1 VVIAS
6 KSVLFRQ
13 QPVLCKA
20 SARNDFTKN
29 GLLTEE
35 YTLRSDNHTRKDVV
49 QSESDKMNI
58 AIKVAM
64 ICGAAAVIIGA
75 VSGTG
80 SSSNSI
86 ARVSAAQLPIP
97 SDQMHFIG
105 AVTSARTSYKNAA
118 NELAAGS
125 MRSSRQ
131 QAICNA
137 VINQQASDWVGRIE
151 TLTSNGDGKGVVSLS
166 TTEYIHIATWNNGL
180 SDIRDNT
187 LIDPNA
193 SMFKQLAALK
203 VGDLVIFSGR
213 FSSSNT
219 DCVGEQSVTLQG
231 SMTSPAF
238 TMRFTSIRKL

>member
-1 VVIAS
+1 
-6 KSVLFRQ
+6 
-13 QPVLCKA
+13 
-20 SARNDFTKN
+20 
-29 GLLTEE
+29 
-35 YTLRSDNHTRKDVV
+35 
-49 QSESDKMNI
+49 MNI

-64 ICGAAAVIIGA
+64 ICGASAVIIGA
-75 VSGTG
+75 ISGSG
-80 SSSNSI
+80 SSSIN
-86 ARVSAAQLPIP
+86 RVPAEKLPIP
-97 SDQMHFIG
+97 SDQARFER
-105 AVTSARTSYKNAA
+105 AVLSARTSYNSAA
-118 NELAAGS
+118 NELAAGGI
-125 MRSSRQ
+125 RSSRQ

-166 TTEYIHIATWNNGL
+166 MTQYIHVATWNNSL

-187 LIDPNA
+187 LIDPTS

-203 VGDLVIFSGR
+203 VGDLVIFSGQ

-231 SMTSPAF
+231 SMTNPEF